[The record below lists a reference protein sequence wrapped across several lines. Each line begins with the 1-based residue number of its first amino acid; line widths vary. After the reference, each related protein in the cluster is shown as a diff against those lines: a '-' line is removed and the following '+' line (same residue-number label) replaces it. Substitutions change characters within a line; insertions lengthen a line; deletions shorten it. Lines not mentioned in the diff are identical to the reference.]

1 MRLLMWIVRG
11 LGKSARRRQI
21 REYILRERIDIVG
34 LQETVKE
41 DFSS

>member
-1 MRLLMWIVRG
+1 MWNVRG

-21 REYILRERIDIVG
+21 REFILRERIDIVG